1 LRPGPDSQTYEAS
14 HPSCALK
21 LLFGGNL
28 ALASAWRASLAQL
41 DLNQPS
47 LSIRIQVA
55 GGGDDCQPHAKHDVV
70 LPRRASSDAAQ
81 GRTRLDGIR
90 CQRLC
95 DRPSQW
101 HFPVGKR
108 SPKIGFC
115 AEDVAAARQALAAR
129 SAKLGKVMSGSGLIR
144 CEGKDPDGNPFSIS
158 NRD

>member
-1 LRPGPDSQTYEAS
+1 MTIANDM
-14 HPSCALK
+14 PSMTS
-21 LLFGGNL
+21 FYRDVL
-28 ALASAWRASLAQL
+28 ALTLRKDERGW
-41 DLNQPS
+41 
-47 LSIRIQVA
+47 
-55 GGGDDCQPHAKHDVV
+55 KEF
-70 LPRRASSDAAQ
+70 
-81 GRTRLDGIR
+81 R